1 MFICNLPLPLRCN
14 QLSTLSPIITN
25 NHASPMFR
33 YFVQMCHIKRMK
45 AALYHEFQNPLIL
58 ETVNDPICPPDGII
72 LETKANG
79 VCRSDWHGWMGHDPM
94 IKLPHVPGHEMS
106 GIIAEIGKD
115 VKNWRVGDRVM
126 VPFCLGCG
134 KCSQCRSGHT
144 HICDNDYQPGFS
156 GWGSFAQFVA
166 VPRADVNLTKLPD
179 ELDFVEA
186 ASLGCRFMTS
196 FHGVVDQGKVR
207 AGEWLAVHGC
217 GGIGL
222 SAIMIGTALGANV
235 IAVDIDDAKLER
247 AVSVG
252 AIAKVN
258 AKQTDAVETI
268 KELTHGGAHVSIDAL
283 GSALTSR
290 NSIRSLRKRGRHVQI
305 GLTLANDADV
315 SVPMDEVLAKELQ
328 IIGSHGMA
336 AHRYDDM
343 LKMILS
349 GKVQPKKLIGK
360 TIALEQAGKE
370 LASMGQFAQ
379 QGVTVIDQF

>member
-1 MFICNLPLPLRCN
+1 
-14 QLSTLSPIITN
+14 
-25 NHASPMFR
+25 
-33 YFVQMCHIKRMK
+33 MK
-45 AALYHEFQNPLIL
+45 AALYHEFEKPLVL
-58 ETVNDPICPPDGII
+58 ETVKDPACPIDGIV

-106 GIIAEIGKD
+106 GVVLEVGRE

-134 KCSQCRSGHT
+134 KCEQCKSGHT

-156 GWGSFAQFVA
+156 GWGAFAQFVA
-166 VPRADVNLTKLPD
+166 VPRADVNLTRLPD

-207 AGEWLAVHGC
+207 GGEYLVVHGC

-222 SAIMIGTALGANV
+222 SAIMIGAALGALV
-235 IAVDIDDAKLER
+235 VAVDIDDEKLER
-247 AVSVG
+247 AMSLG
-252 AIAKVN
+252 AVAKVN
-258 AKQTDAVETI
+258 AKQTGAVEAI
-268 KELTHGGAHVSIDAL
+268 KELTKGGAHVSIDAL

-290 NSIRSLRKRGRHVQI
+290 NSIRSLRKSGRHVQI
-305 GLTLANDADV
+305 GLTLAEDANV
-315 SVPMDEVLAKELQ
+315 PVPMDEVLAKELH

-336 AHRYDDM
+336 ANRYNDM
-343 LKMILS
+343 LRMILS
-349 GKVQPKKLIGK
+349 GKVHPKKLIGK
-360 TIALEQAGKE
+360 TIALEGAGEE

-379 QGVTVIDQF
+379 QGVTVINQF

>member
-1 MFICNLPLPLRCN
+1 
-14 QLSTLSPIITN
+14 
-25 NHASPMFR
+25 
-33 YFVQMCHIKRMK
+33 MK
-45 AALYHEFQNPLIL
+45 AAIYHTFEQPLSV
-58 ETVNDPICPPDGII
+58 ETVADPICPPDGII

-94 IKLPHVPGHEMS
+94 ITLPHVPGHEMS
-106 GIIAEIGKD
+106 GVVLEVGKD
-115 VKNWRVGDRVM
+115 VKNWRGGDRVM

-134 KCSQCRSGHT
+134 KCQQCRSSHT

-196 FHGVVDQGKVR
+196 FHGVVDQGQIR
-207 AGEWLAVHGC
+207 GGEWLAVHGC

-222 SAIMIGTALGANV
+222 SAIMIGAALGAQV
-235 IAVDIDDAKLER
+235 IAIDIDDEKLER
-247 AVSVG
+247 AKSLG
-252 AIAKVN
+252 ATLTLN
-258 AKQTDAVETI
+258 ATQTDAIEAV
-268 KELTHGGAHVSIDAL
+268 KELTRGGAHVSIDAL
-283 GSALTSR
+283 GSAITSR

-305 GLTLANDADV
+305 GLTLSEDENV
-315 SVPMDEVLAKELQ
+315 SIPMYEVLAKELQ

-343 LKMILS
+343 LRLILS

-360 TIALEQAGKE
+360 TIALEEAGTE
-370 LASMGQFAQ
+370 LASMGNFAQ
-379 QGVTVIDQF
+379 QGVTVIDRF

>member
-1 MFICNLPLPLRCN
+1 VKTFKISTTTNL
-14 QLSTLSPIITN
+14 
-25 NHASPMFR
+25 
-33 YFVQMCHIKRMK
+33 CHIKEMK
-45 AALYHEFQNPLIL
+45 AAIYHEFAQPLTI
-58 ETVNDPICPPDGII
+58 ENVPDPFVPSDGII
-72 LETKANG
+72 LETRANG

-106 GIIAEIGKD
+106 GVILEVGRE

-134 KCSQCRSGHT
+134 TCPECRSGHT

-166 VPRADVNLTKLPD
+166 IPRADVNLTRLPD

-207 AGEWLAVHGC
+207 GGEWLAVHGC

-222 SAIMIGTALGANV
+222 SAIMIGAALGANV
-235 IAVDIDDAKLER
+235 IAIDIDDAKLKR
-247 AVSVG
+247 AIDIG
-252 AIAKVN
+252 AIATVN
-258 AKQTDAVETI
+258 AKQTDAVEVI
-268 KELTHGGAHVSIDAL
+268 KTLSNGGAHVSIDAL
-283 GSALTSR
+283 GSAMTSR

-305 GLTLANDADV
+305 GLTLAEDENV
-315 SVPMDEVLAKELQ
+315 SIPMYEVLAKELQ

-336 AHRYDDM
+336 ANRYDDM
-343 LKMILS
+343 LRMILS
-349 GKVQPKKLIGK
+349 DTLQPKKLIGK
-360 TIALEQAGKE
+360 TIGLEQASDE
-370 LASMGQFAQ
+370 LASMGDFAQ
-379 QGVTVIDQF
+379 QGVTVIDRF

>member
-1 MFICNLPLPLRCN
+1 
-14 QLSTLSPIITN
+14 
-25 NHASPMFR
+25 
-33 YFVQMCHIKRMK
+33 MK
-45 AALYHEFQNPLIL
+45 AALYYDFEKPLL
-58 ETVNDPICPPDGII
+58 VETVADPVCPPDGII

-106 GIIAEIGKD
+106 GVVLEVGKD
-115 VKNWRVGDRVM
+115 VKNWRIGDRVM

-134 KCSQCRSGHT
+134 KCQQCKSGHT

-156 GWGSFAQFVA
+156 GWGAFAQFVA

-179 ELDFVEA
+179 ELEFVEA

-207 AGEWLAVHGC
+207 GGEYLAVHGC

-222 SAIMIGTALGANV
+222 SAIMIGAALGAQV
-235 IAVDIDDAKLER
+235 IAVDIDDSKLER
-247 AVSVG
+247 TKSVG
-252 AIAKVN
+252 AALTVN
-258 AKQTDAVETI
+258 AKTSDAVEVI
-268 KELTHGGAHVSIDAL
+268 KELTNGGSHVSIDAL

-305 GLTLANDADV
+305 GLTLAEDANV
-315 SVPMDEVLAKELQ
+315 LVPMGEVLAKELQ
-328 IIGSHGMA
+328 IVGSHGMA
-336 AHRYDDM
+336 ANRYNDM
-343 LKMILS
+343 LSLILS
-349 GKVQPKKLIGK
+349 GKVQPEKLIGK
-360 TIALEQAGKE
+360 TIALEKAGEE

-379 QGVTVIDQF
+379 HGVTVINQF

>member
-1 MFICNLPLPLRCN
+1 VNEPAPTENGYIGC
-14 QLSTLSPIITN
+14 
-25 NHASPMFR
+25 
-33 YFVQMCHIKRMK
+33 MK
-45 AALYHEFQNPLIL
+45 AALYHAFEQPLVI
-58 ETVNDPICPPDGII
+58 ETVADPVCPPDGII
-72 LETKANG
+72 LQTKANG

-106 GIIAEIGKD
+106 GVVREVGKE
-115 VKNWRVGDRVM
+115 VKNWRIGDRVM

-134 KCSQCRSGHT
+134 KCQQCRSGHT

-156 GWGSFAQFVA
+156 GWGAFAQFVA
-166 VPRADVNLTKLPD
+166 VPRADVNLTRLPD

-196 FHGVVDQGKVR
+196 FHGVVDQGQICG
-207 AGEWLAVHGC
+207 GEWLAVHGC

-222 SAIMIGTALGANV
+222 SAIMIGAALGAHV

-247 AVSVG
+247 AKSLG
-252 AIAKVN
+252 AALTIN
-258 AKQTDAVETI
+258 AKQIDAVEAV

-305 GLTLANDADV
+305 GLTMAEDENV
-315 SVPMDEVLAKELQ
+315 SIPMYEVLAKELH
-328 IIGSHGMA
+328 IVGSHGMA

-343 LKMILS
+343 LRLILS

-360 TIALEQAGKE
+360 IISLEQSGEE

-379 QGVTVIDQF
+379 QGVTVINQF